1 MTAISI
7 ILGIVLGLS
16 VLFPLS
22 LMGRTGH
29 PGLKDLR
36 GWKYAHRGLHGK
48 GIPENSMAAFRAS
61 LAGGYGI
68 ELDIHL
74 LADGNLA
81 VIHDSALKRTTGKE
95 GFVEDLTTEQL
106 KDYPLEGT
114 QEVIPTFSQVLELY
128 DGKAPLIVELK
139 PVRGNHAQLCEA
151 ACKLLD
157 TYRGVYCM
165 ESFDPRCVHW
175 LKKNRP
181 DIIRGQLT
189 EDFVHNAKSPLHPAL
204 KFVLTHQLE
213 NFLIRPDFI
222 AYKFADRKTLSMY
235 LCKKLWKLE
244 TVTWTLKTREEY
256 DTAMDEG
263 WIPIFEGFTP

>member
-1 MTAISI
+1 MTTVYIL
-7 ILGIVLGLS
+7 LGIVLGLS
-16 VLFPLS
+16 VLFLLS

-36 GWKYAHRGLHGK
+36 GWKYAHRGLHGE

-106 KDYPLEGT
+106 KDFPLEGT

-128 DGKAPLIVELK
+128 DGKAPLIWKYSML
-139 PVRGNHAQLCEA
+139 P
-151 ACKLLD
+151 KLRRFIFR
-157 TYRGVYCM
+157 TI
-165 ESFDPRCVHW
+165 S
-175 LKKNRP
+175 
-181 DIIRGQLT
+181 IRMRT
-189 EDFVHNAKSPLHPAL
+189 CA
-204 KFVLTHQLE
+204 
-213 NFLIRPDFI
+213 
-222 AYKFADRKTLSMY
+222 
-235 LCKKLWKLE
+235 
-244 TVTWTLKTREEY
+244 
-256 DTAMDEG
+256 
-263 WIPIFEGFTP
+263 